1 MMICNRVVFFSLLL
15 GQQYFNGY
23 AEQISRNDLQERKR
37 RSLQETVVISDK
49 EKLNIVHFT
58 EFNAP
63 ISPKEQILRH
73 RHKHDENGSRTSD
86 SSYSASEDADDDAY
100 KREPA
105 SPPDPLR
112 PGYALR
118 GIDPSTESPEAVMAG
133 GLKIPFLSITENMV
147 DDPNLSTFLGAMT
160 VVDLV
165 TPLNNPGNYTLFAP
179 TNEAFEKLPGGTM
192 EKYMGNGWGMH
203 LEDIVMSH
211 LTNDHVEANN
221 LMDGTE
227 INTLN
232 GDTMLI
238 TRDPDTNAKI
248 NGYISITG
256 SDIKASN
263 GIMEEIDGVILP
275 PSALLDIATYAEIVS
290 DIDVIP
296 YSFKSLLNLLQLAD
310 LSDYISLTSPI
321 TLLAPHDSAIEK
333 LEPAFVDYLAD
344 PLNEDMLVKV
354 LQYHIIAGN
363 KYSKSI
369 VSGKDVETIN
379 GDSVRIFKNIKF
391 GQYKSSKMII
401 DLKASIVDSDVLA
414 SNGVMHV
421 IDALLVPDDVK
432 DAYNLFKSKM

>member
-1 MMICNRVVFFSLLL
+1 MICNRVVFVSLLL

-23 AEQISRNDLQERKR
+23 AKQIYRNGLQKRKR
-37 RSLQETVVISDK
+37 RSLEDRIVVTNNQKMDI
-49 EKLNIVHFT
+49 EHLRQ
-58 EFNAP
+58 FNAP

-100 KREPA
+100 KQKTESLPN
-105 SPPDPLR
+105 PIR

-118 GIDPSTESPEAVMAG
+118 GIDPDAETSEAVMAG
-133 GLKIPFLSITENMV
+133 GIKIPYLSLTESMV

-165 TPLNNPGNYTLFAP
+165 TPLSNPGNYTLFAP

-211 LTNDHVEANN
+211 LTNDHVEAKD

-238 TRDPDTNAKI
+238 TKDPDAKI

-296 YSFKSLLNLLQLAD
+296 YSFKSLLSLLQLAD
-310 LSDYISLTSPI
+310 LSEYISSTSPI

-344 PLNEDMLVKV
+344 PLNKDMLVKV

-363 KYSKSI
+363 KYSKYI
-369 VSGKDVETIN
+369 VSGKNVETIN
-379 GDSVRIFKNIKF
+379 GDSVRVFKNIKF
-391 GQYKSSKMII
+391 GQYKSSKMVIN
-401 DLKASIVDSDVLA
+401 LKATVVDSDVLA
-414 SNGVMHV
+414 SNGVIHV
-421 IDALLVPDDVK
+421 IDVFLVPDDVK
-432 DAYNLFKSKM
+432 DAYNLFKSNM